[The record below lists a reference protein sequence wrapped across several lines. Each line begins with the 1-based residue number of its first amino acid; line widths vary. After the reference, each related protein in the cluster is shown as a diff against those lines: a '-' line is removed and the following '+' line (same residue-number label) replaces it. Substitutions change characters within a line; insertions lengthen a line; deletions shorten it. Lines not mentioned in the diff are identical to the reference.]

1 LQVKVDDFTLAA
13 SVLVGS
19 TIAHVAIF
27 AYPAKAVVP
36 SLLLLIG
43 PEVSEHAL
51 QVVAVAL

>member
-1 LQVKVDDFTLAA
+1 MQVKVDDFTLAA

-19 TIAHVAIF
+19 AIAHVSIF